1 MDLTSFFQSTLIPDM
16 KKEEAKSLKKAGHK
30 KRKAKRHKTCQVQA
44 AGNNLVQQLYRTRYH
59 RRGRISRRADR
70 KRNPEGSQ
78 GETRL
83 F

>member
-16 KKEEAKSLKKAGHK
+16 KKEEAKKPEKKQGTK
-30 KRKAKRHKTCQVQA
+30 KESKKRHKTCQVQA
-44 AGNNLVQQLYRTRYH
+44 AGNLVQQLYRTRYH